1 MFGVGLQEMLLIAFV
16 AVLVFGPDRL
26 PDLARQAGRMARQ
39 VRSFAHSARDELRSE
54 LGPEYA
60 DLQLRDLDPRTIVR
74 KHIVEAMN
82 EPDEPLP
89 ARGRSAVPCA
99 RTRPRRS
106 TWMRPDM
113 AISRWWQF
121 TLGAVLGAA
130 VGVYLTAGAFV
141 IAITLGLVL
150 AWASLKSDGDDAL
163 TAIAAGYLTGVLG
176 YGLFHVTALLINAP
190 F

>member
-1 MFGVGLQEMLLIAFV
+1 MFGVGLQEMLVIAFV

-82 EPDEPLP
+82 EPEEPVTRSKSKRPLRADETPPYDL
-89 ARGRSAVPCA
+89 
-99 RTRPRRS
+99 
-106 TWMRPDM
+106 
-113 AISRWWQF
+113 
-121 TLGAVLGAA
+121 
-130 VGVYLTAGAFV
+130 
-141 IAITLGLVL
+141 
-150 AWASLKSDGDDAL
+150 DA
-163 TAIAAGYLTGVLG
+163 T
-176 YGLFHVTALLINAP
+176 
-190 F
+190 